1 MEEVLIFWLM
11 FLGIV
16 MIPAMAYFVIT
27 RASRESHRR
36 EGTVPR
42 GWLSEVESRRCDWA
56 GQEEGVV
63 VVDSVAPRFPPQAH
77 VRS

>member
-36 EGTVPR
+36 EGKVPR
-42 GWLSEVESRRCDWA
+42 GWLSEVERGRDWA

-63 VVDSVAPRFPPQAH
+63 VADSVPPRFPPQAH